1 MPTSAV
7 LMRRAGILF
16 IIIILMV
23 QIAGAQPEITNE
35 KSIFKISV
43 FENGSALWS
52 EEKYYPL
59 PSLSAISEWNLSLKD
74 QENNSR
80 GIEIYER
87 INMSLLS
94 AINYSG
100 RPMSIRN
107 FSISYDLEDTSPDA
121 YGVIRLS
128 FEWVNFSR
136 INDSNIIIGD
146 AFSNTIVP
154 SVNNVLIIK
163 TPHGFEAVNASPGI
177 DRRDDK
183 ENMLIWDGTIYRSF
197 KIGEPSLVLSRKL
210 TSDDS
215 YPAGI
220 AIISILVGGS
230 ILFLF
235 VRWYISKKKSDTLKS
250 AISEQSIGEAASKPG
265 DLDVDH
271 GLDNK
276 LDQEQVAT
284 EGEEEVNLDE
294 DEAVRS
300 DASSDLPPITEDILG
315 DEDMIERY
323 LIKCGGQ
330 AYQSDIVNESG
341 LSKSKISIV
350 LSKMKDEGRI
360 IKIRKGKENVIRMA
374 KKEQGSN

>member
-23 QIAGAQPEITNE
+23 QIAGAQSEITNE

-163 TPHGFEAVNASPGI
+163 PPHGFEAVNASPGI

-235 VRWYISKKKSDTLKS
+235 VRWYISKKN
-250 AISEQSIGEAASKPG
+250 
-265 DLDVDH
+265 LDVDH

-300 DASSDLPPITEDILG
+300 DTSSDLPPITEDILG